1 MIFKR
6 SFTLVETL
14 VVVTIFSIISAGVG
28 LSFISGMKL
37 WDRIYNREFFSSDVF
52 LILEKMIKEMQS
64 RVENS
69 FVKFEGEKRKISF
82 PTLKKDKIVKVSYE
96 FDSVKKIL
104 VRKEIPL
111 EDIIEKKD
119 IEGETVLVLDDFSLS
134 YFYFDKDK
142 DDYDWKDSWEE
153 EDNILG
159 VEIKIKVKG
168 EEIVKKLFF

>member
-1 MIFKR
+1 
-6 SFTLVETL
+6 
-14 VVVTIFSIISAGVG
+14 
-28 LSFISGMKL
+28 
-37 WDRIYNREFFSSDVF
+37 
-52 LILEKMIKEMQS
+52 MIKELQS